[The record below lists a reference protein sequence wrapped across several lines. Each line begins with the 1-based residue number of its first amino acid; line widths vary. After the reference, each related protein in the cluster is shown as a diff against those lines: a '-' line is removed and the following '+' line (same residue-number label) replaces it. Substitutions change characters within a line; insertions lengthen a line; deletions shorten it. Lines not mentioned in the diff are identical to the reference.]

1 MGNGLVVAG
10 DVYPALLGA
19 DGSFTGYLDPIN
31 VTKLVIT
38 QPDPDKVERP
48 SNMEATLGQALG
60 TVYYPKSP
68 ELEFDTDNADR
79 DILAMMFYGTAVAL
93 SQAAVSNAAFS
104 GIVARLGKWVPLPNK
119 NLSAIAVTGKTE
131 GVDYAVDYAGGMIKT
146 LSGGTIA
153 DGATIAGTLSANAI
167 TGFRVK
173 GLTNTSQRLRLLL
186 KGTNKDNGK
195 KCRLEID
202 DVTIAPSGGVDLMGR
217 KYVTATFKGTMV
229 TLPGATEPFRYEE
242 F

>member
-10 DVYPALLGA
+10 DVYPAILGA

-38 QPDPDKVERP
+38 QPDPDKLERP
-48 SNMEATLGQALG
+48 SNMESTLGQALG
-60 TVYYPKSP
+60 TVLFPKSP

-79 DILAMMFYGTAVAL
+79 DILALMFYGTAVAL
-93 SQAAVSNAAFS
+93 SQAAASNVAFS
-104 GIVARLGKWVPLPNK
+104 GLIARLGKWVPLPAK
-119 NLSAIAVTGKTE
+119 NLSAVAVTGKTE
-131 GVDYAVDYAGGMIKT
+131 NTDYAVDYAGGMIKALT
-146 LSGGTIA
+146 GGTIA
-153 DGATIAGTLSANAI
+153 DGATMAGTYSANAI
-167 TGFRVK
+167 TGFRID

-202 DVTIAPSGGVDLMGR
+202 DVTIAPSGGIDLMGR
-217 KYVTATFKGTMV
+217 KYVSGTFKGTLV
-229 TLPGATEPFRYEE
+229 TVSGATAPFRYFE